1 MKSFVSVSRYSE
13 LWKPVYFPMQKVE
26 KKLIANIHA
35 AFKDCHLS
43 SDSPATQSVLI
54 PPEVAP

>member
-1 MKSFVSVSRYSE
+1 
-13 LWKPVYFPMQKVE
+13 MQKVE